1 MFFQY
6 GGQEHLDAPPAELL
20 LAQTE
25 DYVEYSR
32 HGTVIK
38 GQERAVACSKYEEDV
53 KIHNH
58 TVCAKPEP
66 FGVLVSILLW
76 VIFSYYIFISE
87 SFLCL
92 FFFFF
97 FTF

>member
-1 MFFQY
+1 M
-6 GGQEHLDAPPAELL
+6 DAPPAELL

-53 KIHNH
+53 KINNH
-58 TVCAKPEP
+58 TVCVELELYC
-66 FGVLVSILLW
+66 VLVSILFW
-76 VIFSYYIFISE
+76 IIFSSSTWAHKE
-87 SFLCL
+87 SDTTELL
-92 FFFFF
+92 NYSK
-97 FTF
+97 

>member
-1 MFFQY
+1 MCASLHKRGGAVQNYYMSFPFAFQY

-38 GQERAVACSKYEEDV
+38 GQEKAIACSKYEEDV
-53 KIHNH
+53 KINNH
-58 TVCAKPEP
+58 TVSP
-66 FGVLVSILLW
+66 S
-76 VIFSYYIFISE
+76 
-87 SFLCL
+87 LC
-92 FFFFF
+92 
-97 FTF
+97 